1 MKPLLEV
8 SNLTKKFSNFCLD
21 NVNFS
26 LKEGCIT
33 GFIGIN
39 GSGKTTT
46 IKTILGLYLKDSG
59 SIKFLGK
66 EVENAEQEMKNRIG
80 VVLDE
85 GYFYEEMTLKEMK
98 NVIAPAYT
106 NWDDSA
112 FYNYMKQF
120 NLDINQ
126 KIAHL
131 SKGMRMKY
139 SIALALS
146 HHADLLIMDEPTSG
160 LDPLI
165 RSELMEILL
174 EFMELEGKSLFFSTH
189 ITSDLDKVA
198 DVIILIDNGQI
209 LLNENKDELLDR
221 HAIVKG
227 DNQLIDERTRKLFLT
242 LNQTAFGFEGITNK
256 KEEVREQMND
266 VIIERPTI
274 EQVMLAY
281 VGGGSNAF

>member
-8 SNLTKKFSNFCLD
+8 SNLNKKFSNFSLD

-26 LKEGCIT
+26 LTEGCIT

-59 SIKFLGK
+59 SIKFLGN

-120 NLDINQ
+120 NLDVKQ

-174 EFMELEGKSLFFSTH
+174 EFMKVEGKSLFFSTH

-227 DNQLIDERTRKLFLT
+227 DNQLINERTRKLFLS
-242 LNQTAFGFEGITNK
+242 LHQTAFGFEGITDK
-256 KEEVREQMND
+256 KEEVREQMDD

-274 EQVMLAY
+274 EHVMLAY
-281 VGGGSNAF
+281 VGGGLNAF